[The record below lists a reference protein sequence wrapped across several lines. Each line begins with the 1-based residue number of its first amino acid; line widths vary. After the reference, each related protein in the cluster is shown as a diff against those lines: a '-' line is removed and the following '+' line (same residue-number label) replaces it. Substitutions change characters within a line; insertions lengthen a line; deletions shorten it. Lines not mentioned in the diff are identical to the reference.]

1 MAEHVRSPFPPRGA
15 FIASFRGAA
24 AHRALWLRSEGTRSA
39 ARILREELLRFAVRI
54 LHERSNGCDTAAMTA
69 IEHFLSNPK
78 VRRLARPIGVT
89 VGILLM
95 ACAVVFAVLERAQLA
110 EALAKLRDPPP
121 QTLALML
128 GCVLAG
134 IALTGLLFHVLIA
147 RFARVPWW
155 EMQALV
161 ASTTLANYL
170 PLKPGLIG
178 RVAYHKVRHG
188 VSPVQSA
195 RTILEA
201 VGLTFA
207 AAMTAV
213 SLLWLCQTLELPVG
227 LVFFSP
233 LLALVARLF
242 PVGRTLA
249 LGFVIRSAE
258 VFLWAL
264 RYWCAFQ
271 LIGSPVSY
279 ESALVLATAS
289 CLATLVPFISNGLG
303 LREWVVG
310 LLTPLLAG
318 ASMEAGIVAELVNRT
333 AELMV
338 VIPCGAAGAFL
349 LAKHK
354 GSARAY
360 TNVTEAV

>member
-1 MAEHVRSPFPPRGA
+1 MA
-15 FIASFRGAA
+15 
-24 AHRALWLRSEGTRSA
+24 
-39 ARILREELLRFAVRI
+39 AV
-54 LHERSNGCDTAAMTA
+54 EQ
-69 IEHFLSNPK
+69 FLSNPT
-78 VRRLARPIGVT
+78 VRRFARPIGLVI
-89 VGILLM
+89 GLLLM
-95 ACAVVFAVLERAQLA
+95 ACAIVFAVLERAQLTD
-110 EALAKLRDPPP
+110 ALATLRDPPP
-121 QTLALML
+121 ETIALML

-134 IALTGLLFHVLIA
+134 LLLTGLLFHVLIA

-188 VSPVQSA
+188 IAPVQSA

-207 AAMTAV
+207 AAMSAV
-213 SLLWLCQTLELPVG
+213 CLLWLCQTLALPPE
-227 LVFFSP
+227 LVFVSP

-242 PVGRTLA
+242 PKGRTLA

-264 RYWCAFQ
+264 RYWCAFR

-310 LLTPLLAG
+310 LLTPILAG

-333 AELMV
+333 AELII
-338 VIPCGAAGAFL
+338 VIPCGAAGAVL
-349 LAKHK
+349 LAKYR
-354 GSARAY
+354 GAVRADERSA
-360 TNVTEAV
+360 EAV